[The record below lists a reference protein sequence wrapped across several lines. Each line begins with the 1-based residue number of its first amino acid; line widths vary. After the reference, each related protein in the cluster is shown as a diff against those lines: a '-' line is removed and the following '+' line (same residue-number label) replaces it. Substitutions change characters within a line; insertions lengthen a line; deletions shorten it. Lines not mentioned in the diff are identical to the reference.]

1 LTRSGVVTGLSKALE
16 RARMTRKTPS
26 EFTSHDDWLSY
37 VRREIAV
44 SDRPY
49 ALACGR
55 VELFRSFYG
64 MQGHEFP
71 APFAAEFERIG
82 EMHDR
87 EQTAA
92 LETLN
97 KAILA
102 NLTQLLAD
110 QSRPSL
116 SASDPLARRSSR
128 EQIHQLRSHLVLKN
142 PYFALWTVYKNG
154 EREQFITEDWHQFLL
169 QQLGTECTEEIE
181 FTRAMAE
188 LDKLLTLF
196 HDEHRDLPGLSFER
210 IWFLHYLQ
218 GPERMLQT
226 FAVLGMLAAELAT
239 CTSA

>member
-1 LTRSGVVTGLSKALE
+1 
-16 RARMTRKTPS
+16 MTRTIPS
-26 EFTSHDDWLSY
+26 DFGSHHDWLLY
-37 VRREIAV
+37 VSHEIPV
-44 SDRPY
+44 PQQPY
-49 ALACGR
+49 ALALGR
-55 VELFRSFYG
+55 LELFRSFCE
-64 MQGHEFP
+64 MQGHHFP

-110 QSRPSL
+110 QSRTSL

-154 EREQFITEDWHQFLL
+154 ERKQLTAEDWYQFLL
-169 QQLGTECTEEIE
+169 QQLGPECIEEIE
-181 FTRAMAE
+181 FTHALAE

-196 HDEHRDLPGLSFER
+196 HDENRELPSLLFER
-210 IWFLHYLQ
+210 IWFLHYLH
-218 GPERMLQT
+218 GPERMAQT
-226 FAVLGMLAAELAT
+226 RAVLGILTAELAA

>member
-1 LTRSGVVTGLSKALE
+1 
-16 RARMTRKTPS
+16 MTRRTPS
-26 EFTSHDDWLSY
+26 DFTSHDDWLSY

-49 ALACGR
+49 SLAFGR
-55 VELFRSFYG
+55 VDLFRSFYG

-71 APFAAEFERIG
+71 PPFATELERID
-82 EMHDR
+82 EMHEPER
-87 EQTAA
+87 TAA

-102 NLTQLLAD
+102 DLTQLLAD
-110 QSRPSL
+110 QSPPSL
-116 SASDPLARRSSR
+116 CASDPLAPRSSR
-128 EQIHQLRSHLVLKN
+128 EQIQQLRSHLAQNN
-142 PYFALWTVYKNG
+142 PYFALWTAYKNG
-154 EREQFITEDWHQFLL
+154 ERAQLIAEDWHQFLL
-169 QQLGTECTEEIE
+169 QQLGTECIEEIE

-196 HDEHRDLPGLSFER
+196 HDENRDLPSLSFER
-210 IWFLHYLQ
+210 IWFLHSLH

-226 FAVLGMLAAELAT
+226 CAVLGMLTAELTA

>member
-1 LTRSGVVTGLSKALE
+1 
-16 RARMTRKTPS
+16 MTRTIPS
-26 EFTSHDDWLSY
+26 DFGSHDDWLAH

-49 ALACGR
+49 ALAFGR
-55 VELFRSFYG
+55 MELFRSFYG

-71 APFAAEFERIG
+71 PPFATELERID
-82 EMHDR
+82 EMHEPER
-87 EQTAA
+87 TAA

-97 KAILA
+97 KSILA
-102 NLTQLLAD
+102 DLTQLLAD
-110 QSRPSL
+110 RSRPSL

-128 EQIHQLRSHLVLKN
+128 EQIHQLRSHLAQKN

-154 EREQFITEDWHQFLL
+154 ERAQFITEDSHQFLL
-169 QQLGTECTEEIE
+169 QQLGTECIEEIE
-181 FTRAMAE
+181 FARAMAE

-196 HDEHRDLPGLSFER
+196 HDENRVLPGLSFER
-210 IWFLHYLQ
+210 IWFLHSLR

-226 FAVLGMLAAELAT
+226 RAVLGMLTAELAA

>member
-1 LTRSGVVTGLSKALE
+1 
-16 RARMTRKTPS
+16 MTRKTPS

-37 VRREIAV
+37 VSREIDV
-44 SDRPY
+44 SDRPC
-49 ALACGR
+49 ALAFGR

-71 APFAAEFERIG
+71 APFATDFERIDD
-82 EMHDR
+82 MHEPER
-87 EQTAA
+87 TAA

-97 KAILA
+97 KSILA

-110 QSRPSL
+110 QSRSSL

-128 EQIHQLRSHLVLKN
+128 EQIHQLRSHLAQKN

-154 EREQFITEDWHQFLL
+154 EREQFITEDSHQFLL
-169 QQLGTECTEEIE
+169 QQLGTECIEEIE
-181 FTRAMAE
+181 FARAMAE

-196 HDEHRDLPGLSFER
+196 HDENRVLPGLSFER
-210 IWFLHYLQ
+210 IWVLHSFR

-226 FAVLGMLAAELAT
+226 RAVLGMLTAELAA

>member
-1 LTRSGVVTGLSKALE
+1 
-16 RARMTRKTPS
+16 MTKKTPS
-26 EFTSHDDWLSY
+26 DFTSHDDWLSY

-44 SDRPY
+44 SDQPY
-49 ALACGR
+49 ALAFGR

-71 APFAAEFERIG
+71 APFATDLKRID
-82 EMHDR
+82 EMHEPER
-87 EQTAA
+87 TAA

-110 QSRPSL
+110 QSPPSL
-116 SASDPLARRSSR
+116 SASASLAPRSSH
-128 EQIHQLRSHLVLKN
+128 EQIHQLRSHLARKN

-154 EREQFITEDWHQFLL
+154 EREQLIAEDWHQYLL
-169 QQLGTECTEEIE
+169 QQLGTGCLEEIE
-181 FTRAMAE
+181 FTQAMGE

-196 HDEHRDLPGLSFER
+196 HEENRGLPGLSFER
-210 IWFLHYLQ
+210 IWFLHSLR

-226 FAVLGMLAAELAT
+226 RAVLGMLTAELAA

>member
-1 LTRSGVVTGLSKALE
+1 MTRRTRSD
-16 RARMTRKTPS
+16 
-26 EFTSHDDWLSY
+26 FTSHDDWLSY
-37 VRREIAV
+37 VRREIDV
-44 SDRPY
+44 SDQPY
-49 ALACGR
+49 ALAFGR

-71 APFAAEFERIG
+71 APFATEWERID
-82 EMHDR
+82 EIHEPER
-87 EQTAA
+87 TAA

-128 EQIHQLRSHLVLKN
+128 EQIHQLRSHLAQKN

-154 EREQFITEDWHQFLL
+154 ERAQFITEDSHQFLL
-169 QQLGTECTEEIE
+169 QQLGTECIEEIE
-181 FTRAMAE
+181 FARAMAE

-196 HDEHRDLPGLSFER
+196 HDENRVLPALAFER
-210 IWFLHYLQ
+210 IWFLHSLR

-226 FAVLGMLAAELAT
+226 RAVLGMLTAELAA

>member
-1 LTRSGVVTGLSKALE
+1 
-16 RARMTRKTPS
+16 MTRKTPS
-26 EFTSHDDWLSY
+26 DFTSHDDWLSY

-49 ALACGR
+49 SLAFGR
-55 VELFRSFYG
+55 VDLFRSFYG
-64 MQGHEFP
+64 MQGREFP
-71 APFAAEFERIG
+71 APFATELERID
-82 EMHDR
+82 EMHGPER
-87 EQTAA
+87 AAA

-97 KAILA
+97 KAILV

-110 QSRPSL
+110 QSPPSL
-116 SASDPLARRSSR
+116 SASDPLALRCS
-128 EQIHQLRSHLVLKN
+128 EEIHQLRSHLARKN

-154 EREQFITEDWHQFLL
+154 EREQLIVEDWHQFLL
-169 QQLGTECTEEIE
+169 QQLGTECIEEIE

-196 HDEHRDLPGLSFER
+196 HDENRELPSLSFER
-210 IWFLHYLQ
+210 IWFLHYLH

-226 FAVLGMLAAELAT
+226 RAVLGMLTAELTA

>member
-1 LTRSGVVTGLSKALE
+1 
-16 RARMTRKTPS
+16 MTRKTRS
-26 EFTSHDDWLSY
+26 DFTSHDDWLSY

-97 KAILA
+97 NAILD

-154 EREQFITEDWHQFLL
+154 EREQLIAEDWHQYFL
-169 QQLGTECTEEIE
+169 QQLGTECKEEIE

-196 HDEHRDLPGLSFER
+196 HDENRELPSLSFER
-210 IWFLHYLQ
+210 IWFLHYLH

-226 FAVLGMLAAELAT
+226 RAVLGMLTAGLAA

>member
-1 LTRSGVVTGLSKALE
+1 
-16 RARMTRKTPS
+16 MTRKTPS
-26 EFTSHDDWLSY
+26 DFTSHDDWLSY

-49 ALACGR
+49 ALAFGR
-55 VELFRSFYG
+55 VDLFRSFYG
-64 MQGHEFP
+64 MQGREFP
-71 APFAAEFERIG
+71 APFATEFERID
-82 EMHDR
+82 EMHDPER
-87 EQTAA
+87 TAA

-97 KAILA
+97 KSILA

-128 EQIHQLRSHLVLKN
+128 EQIQQLQGHLALKN

-154 EREQFITEDWHQFLL
+154 ERKQLTAEDWYQFLL
-169 QQLGTECTEEIE
+169 QQLGPECIEEIE

-196 HDEHRDLPGLSFER
+196 YDENRELPILSSER
-210 IWFLHYLQ
+210 IWFLHSLR

-226 FAVLGMLAAELAT
+226 CAVLGMLTAELAA

>member
-1 LTRSGVVTGLSKALE
+1 
-16 RARMTRKTPS
+16 MTRKTPS

-37 VRREIAV
+37 VSREIDV
-44 SDRPY
+44 SDRPC
-49 ALACGR
+49 ALAFGR

-71 APFAAEFERIG
+71 APFATDFERIDD
-82 EMHDR
+82 MHEPER
-87 EQTAA
+87 TAA

-97 KAILA
+97 KSILA
-102 NLTQLLAD
+102 DLTQLLAD

-116 SASDPLARRSSR
+116 SASDPLSRRSSR
-128 EQIHQLRSHLVLKN
+128 EQIHQLRSHLAQKN

-154 EREQFITEDWHQFLL
+154 EREQFITEDSHQFLL
-169 QQLGTECTEEIE
+169 QQLGTECIEEIE
-181 FTRAMAE
+181 FARAMAE

-196 HDEHRDLPGLSFER
+196 HDENRVLPGLSFER
-210 IWFLHYLQ
+210 IWFLHSLR

-226 FAVLGMLAAELAT
+226 RAVLGMLTAELAA